1 MDKAREE
8 PRGGESDKSSGDESR
23 AAQGERA
30 PEHFGEKV
38 ARRRAQSGSQPELP
52 VAGRH
57 AEREEP
63 VEPEGEERPCRG
75 GDESEKARVEAGP
88 IESTR

>member
-1 MDKAREE
+1 
-8 PRGGESDKSSGDESR
+8 
-23 AAQGERA
+23 
-30 PEHFGEKV
+30 
-38 ARRRAQSGSQPELP
+38 